1 MSGDTEAIK
10 DISDQIETSNKLFSA
25 DETMNGTVYND
36 KIMEGE
42 PEKDDNG
49 IYAIPS
55 YVQD

>member
-1 MSGDTEAIK
+1 
-10 DISDQIETSNKLFSA
+10 
-25 DETMNGTVYND
+25 MNGTVYND
-36 KIMEGE
+36 KIMEGH